1 MSAENQ
7 ALTTIV
13 ARIIEM
19 HRDEPRI
26 NPTSIAT
33 AALLEIDPAKISL
46 PAVLA
51 GCHLALRQIARNL
64 CRKQFDQDDDE
75 AGLVPAQQELF
86 PGLQYRYPA
95 AYAEDEEPT
104 YVLRDSMTEKDVR
117 FNVQRLRKEG
127 QSKIERAE
135 SLEAWWRIKQRAAA
149 VAKRAAAVSPAA

>member
-1 MSAENQ
+1 M
-7 ALTTIV
+7 
-13 ARIIEM
+13 
-19 HRDEPRI
+19 
-26 NPTSIAT
+26 TSFSVN
-33 AALLEIDPAKISL
+33 ESL
-46 PAVLA
+46 
-51 GCHLALRQIARNL
+51 
-64 CRKQFDQDDDE
+64 RKQFDQDDDE